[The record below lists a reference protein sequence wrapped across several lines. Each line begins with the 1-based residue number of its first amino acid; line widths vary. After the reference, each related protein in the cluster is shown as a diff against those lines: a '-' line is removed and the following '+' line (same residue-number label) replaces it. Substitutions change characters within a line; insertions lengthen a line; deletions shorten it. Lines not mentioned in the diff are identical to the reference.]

1 MLLTLGNPT
10 HMAIYFIAIFLGAL
24 LTTGLVLRHVRIID
38 IPNARSSHS
47 APTPRGGGLGI
58 VAGFF
63 LSLILITFWGEP
75 SLATPLHTAH
85 YAGFFVAVLLIAA
98 IALHDDI
105 AARGF
110 ASKLFV
116 QLLAVA
122 MVMFCGIY
130 ITIIP
135 VFLAW
140 PLTLLWILGLT
151 NAYNFMDGLDGM
163 AGGTAAISAG
173 FFTLICTQHALPLPA
188 LLSLAISAGACAF
201 LCFNWPPARIFMGD
215 IGSTFLGFSFA
226 TLAVLVGQSQ
236 PVLLLVMPLLML
248 HFLFDT
254 IYTFLRR
261 LHAKEN
267 VTQAHRSHLYQL
279 LNRNGLSHR
288 TVSLIY
294 ASLATIQ
301 GFAALWL
308 SHAENLLDR
317 LWVFIPFLCVY
328 AVLAQHITQQARHR
342 GLL

>member
-1 MLLTLGNPT
+1 MLTPDHLTHVTL
-10 HMAIYFIAIFLGAL
+10 YFIVIFLGAL
-24 LTTGLVLRHVRIID
+24 LVTALVLRHVRIID

-63 LSLILITFWGEP
+63 LSLILIALWGE
-75 SLATPLHTAH
+75 STLAAPLHTSA
-85 YAGFFVAVLLIAA
+85 YVGFVVALLLIGG

-116 QLLAVA
+116 QLVA
-122 MVMFCGIY
+122 IAIVMACGIY
-130 ITIIP
+130 ITAIP
-135 VFLAW
+135 ALLAW
-140 PLTLLWILGLT
+140 PLTLLWMLGLT

-173 FFTLICTQHALPLPA
+173 FFTLICAQHALPLPA
-188 LLSLAISAGACAF
+188 LLNLALSAGACAF

-215 IGSTFLGFSFA
+215 IGSTFLGFAFA
-226 TLAVLVGQSQ
+226 TLAILAAQTQ
-236 PVLLLVMPLLML
+236 PVLLFAMPLLML

-261 LHAKEN
+261 LRAREN

-279 LNRNGLSHR
+279 LNRSGHTHR

-294 ASLATIQ
+294 ASLAAIQ
-301 GFAALWL
+301 GLAALWL
-308 SHAENLLDR
+308 SHAENMLDR
-317 LWVFIPFLCVY
+317 LWVFVPFLCVY
-328 AVLAQHITQQARHR
+328 AMLARRITQQARQR